1 MTAMPARRDQTK
13 PDDTGAIDD
22 LAAAWVAR
30 RDRGLTPAQQ
40 DEFFQW
46 LAADPRHGERLA
58 RQQRGWNELANLALW
73 RPEHAAEPNPDLLAP
88 PQNSPGCP
96 AARVLR
102 WVFPLAL
109 AAAAAM
115 VFSFLRPR
123 DPARPPPAATAETG
137 YRQRVLDD
145 GTLVELNHGA
155 RLTVAFAPAERLVR
169 LERGEAL
176 FTVAKNPE
184 RPFVVEAA
192 GVTVRALGTTF
203 HVRLGAAAVD
213 VLVTEGRVQLDRP
226 AAPLPTATLV
236 DAGQRIVVPF
246 VGESTVVAA
255 VTSEEVDRALAWQ
268 PRLLEFVSTP
278 LAEVATEFNRR
289 NRVQLVILDEA
300 LRTLPI
306 GASFRSD
313 NLDGFVRLLESS
325 FGVSAER
332 TKNKIA
338 LRRAR

>member
-30 RDRGLTPAQQ
+30 RDRGLTSAQQ

-88 PQNSPGCP
+88 PPSIPRRP
-96 AARVLR
+96 AARLQR
-102 WVFPLAL
+102 WAIPLAL
-109 AAAAAM
+109 AAAAAVM
-115 VFSFLRPR
+115 VSFLSLHQ
-123 DPARPPPAATAETG
+123 PARPSPAATAEAG

-155 RLTVAFAPAERLVR
+155 QVTVAFAPAERRVR

-176 FTVAKNPE
+176 FTVAKHPE

-192 GVTVRALGTTF
+192 GVTVRAIGTTF

-213 VLVTEGRVQLDRP
+213 VLVTEGRVQLERP
-226 AAPLPTATLV
+226 GAPLTAAALV
-236 DAGQRIVVPF
+236 EAGQRIAMPF
-246 VGESTVVAA
+246 VGESAGVAA
-255 VTSEEVDRALAWQ
+255 VTREEVDRALAWQ

-278 LAEVATEFNRR
+278 LAAVASEFNRR

-325 FGVSAER
+325 LGVSAER
-332 TKNKIA
+332 TDDTIT
-338 LRRAR
+338 LRRAL

>member
-1 MTAMPARRDQTK
+1 MTAMPAPRDQTK
-13 PDDTGAIDD
+13 PDDPRAIDD
-22 LAAAWVAR
+22 TAAAWVAR

-58 RQQRGWNELANLALW
+58 RQQRGWNELAHLALW

-88 PQNSPGCP
+88 PKAFPGRP
-96 AARVLR
+96 AARILR
-102 WVFPLAL
+102 WAIPLTL
-109 AAAAAM
+109 AAAAAV
-115 VFSFLRPR
+115 VFTFLSPR
-123 DPARPPPAATAETG
+123 NPARLPPAATAEDG

-155 RLTVAFAPAERLVR
+155 QVTVAFAPAERRVR

-176 FTVAKNPE
+176 FTVAKHPE

-192 GVTVRALGTTF
+192 GVTVRAIGTAF
-203 HVRLGAAAVD
+203 HVRLGTGAVD
-213 VLVTEGRVQLDRP
+213 VLVTEGRVQLERP
-226 AAPLPTATLV
+226 AAPLPTASLV
-236 DAGQRIVVPF
+236 EAGQRIAMPF
-246 VGESTVVAA
+246 VGQPAGVAP
-255 VTSEEVDRALAWQ
+255 VTPEEVDRALAWQ

-278 LAEVATEFNRR
+278 LAAVATEFNRR

-332 TKNKIA
+332 TDDTIT